1 MNPVETGV
9 NRIAVLAAMRQRLR
23 LFVNCAARCPQTG
36 GLSLTGHAAAMKEL
50 ASRPGFQPTT
60 LVPLKNIAFALDIRS
75 LWFKDES
82 SRFDLGSF
90 KALGGAYAV
99 LRVLQREVLRQTEHE
114 PSSEEMRNGSFAAIT
129 RGVTVTTA
137 TDGNH
142 GRAVAWGSQ
151 MFNSRCVV
159 YVPKSCSRTREAAI
173 ARYGATIIRTEV
185 GYDDTVIPQLVNAVL
200 SRHNF
205 ILLGLRGQAK
215 SRILRGLADLLDERI
230 PVVPGCEIHDD
241 PLAPLCAACR
251 ARVAEEGDALP
262 IAWLTR
268 DERYVEKLA
277 TPDVTIADMVGD
289 IDPIKAAQGG
299 LNLSDELTMHYGLLP
314 RANRGIFAVNELP
327 DLAGKIQVG
336 LFNILQEGDVQIK
349 GYPIRLKLDVMLVF
363 TANPEDYTARGKI
376 ITPLK
381 DRIGSEIRTHYPATR
396 HNAMAITQQEAWTE
410 RVGALKTD
418 IPPYVREVV
427 EEVAFQARADRKVDK
442 RSGVSQRLPIS
453 TLELV
458 VSNAERR
465 ALANGETLV
474 VPRVTDVYAALPSIT
489 GKFELEYEGELR
501 GAEQIARDL
510 IRSAVG
516 SVFAGM
522 FDGIDT
528 RKVVEWFDLGGSL
541 PLSDGTSADEVIAQ
555 SRTVQGLRELAERA
569 GLPAG
574 APAPLVA
581 SAIDFVLEGLY
592 AQKKIS
598 RSEERGYSG
607 AEAAPRRNSR
617 REEVTLDDD
626 IRLPNSKKKY
636 YN

>member
-1 MNPVETGV
+1 MAAIETLGE
-9 NRIAVLAAMRQRLR
+9 LR
-23 LFVNCAARCPQTG
+23 KSGYT
-36 GLSLTGHAAAMKEL
+36 
-50 ASRPGFQPTT
+50 SRPVKQEIRDN
-60 LVPLKNIAFALDIRS
+60 LVRKLRAGDAL
-75 LWFKDES
+75 FP
-82 SRFDLGSF
+82 G
-90 KALGGAYAV
+90 
-99 LRVLQREVLRQTEHE
+99 
-114 PSSEEMRNGSFAAIT
+114 
-129 RGVTVTTA
+129 
-137 TDGNH
+137 
-142 GRAVAWGSQ
+142 
-151 MFNSRCVV
+151 
-159 YVPKSCSRTREAAI
+159 
-173 ARYGATIIRTEV
+173 II
-185 GYDDTVIPQLVNAVL
+185 GYDETVIPQLVNAVL
-200 SRHNF
+200 SRHNC

-215 SRILRGLADLLDERI
+215 SRILRGLVDLLDEKI

-241 PLAPLCAACR
+241 TLAPLCAACR
-251 ARVAEEGDALP
+251 GRIAKEGDRLP
-262 IAWLTR
+262 IGWLR
-268 DERYVEKLA
+268 REDRYVEKLA

-289 IDPIKAAQGG
+289 IDPIKAAEAG

-314 RANRGIFAVNELP
+314 RANRGIFAINELP

-349 GYPIRLKLDVMLVF
+349 GYPIRLRLDVMLVF

-396 HNAMAITQQEAWTE
+396 EHALAITKQEAWTD
-410 RVGALKTD
+410 RSAAGGLKME

-427 EEVAFQARADRKVDK
+427 EELAFQARSDRKIDK

-458 VSNAERR
+458 LSNAERR
-465 ALANGETLV
+465 ALAQGEKLV

-516 SVFAGM
+516 SVFTGM

-528 RKVVEWFDLGGSL
+528 RTVVEWFDLGGSL
-541 PLSDGTSADEVIAQ
+541 PLSDTSSADEVIVQ
-555 SRTVQGLRELAERA
+555 TQGVQGLRELAQRA

-574 APAPLVA
+574 AAAPTVA

-592 AQKKIS
+592 AQKKIG
-598 RSEERGYSG
+598 RSDERGYSA
-607 AEAAPRRNSR
+607 AEPAPRRNAR
-617 REEVTLDDD
+617 REEVSLDEE
-626 IRLPNSKKKY
+626 IRMPTGKKKY